1 MNSPLTG
8 KKIVIFDLDGTL
20 ATVDA
25 RMQLATGGNST
36 ESDYNKIDWSILH
49 DPANIEMDKP
59 NVPVVTMCDYLF
71 EKGYHIY
78 IFSGRS
84 DKTQQATIEW
94 LEKYQIKYHKLVMR
108 PSATKEENFM
118 PDEILK
124 YKMLEQHAD
133 RDDILCVYDDRTKVV
148 DMWRSVGLTCFQVAP
163 GDF

>member
-1 MNSPLTG
+1 MSDW
-8 KKIVIFDLDGTL
+8 KKSTVIFDLDGTL
-20 ATVDA
+20 ANIDT

-36 ESDYNKIDWSILH
+36 ESDYRKINWEVLH
-49 DPANIEMDKP
+49 DPKNIDLD
-59 NVPVVTMCDYLF
+59 VPKTPVLVMCNMLF
-71 EKGYHIY
+71 DQGYKIY

-84 DKTQQATIEW
+84 DKTKEATISW
-94 LEKYQIKYHKLVMR
+94 LEKWAIPYHKLVMR

-133 RDDILCVYDDRTKVV
+133 RDDVLCVFDDRNKVV

>member
-1 MNSPLTG
+1 MSEH
-8 KKIVIFDLDGTL
+8 KKNTIIFDLDGTL
-20 ATVDA
+20 ANIDT
-25 RMQLATGGNST
+25 RMQLATGGKST
-36 ESDYNKIDWSILH
+36 ESDYKKINWAVLH
-49 DPANIEMDKP
+49 DPKNIALD
-59 NVPVVTMCDYLF
+59 VPKTPVLVMCKMLF
-71 EKGYHIY
+71 DEGYNIY

-84 DKTQQATIEW
+84 DKTKEATINW
-94 LEKYQIKYHKLVMR
+94 LEKWHIPYHKLVMR
-108 PSATKEENFM
+108 PSTTKEENFM